1 MVALGAHCRAEKLVK
16 PYFWFW
22 RLIHLKNKT
31 SFVREWGGYS
41 TLIHPPCYMD
51 LSWLQ
56 ILLLRS
62 FEFLHPCSQHRL
74 VITNDFM
81 RLCPP
86 SYTLRGSDEL
96 NITKTFPFHLN
107 FLFQF
112 LELDRLR
119 DGGEYSSWAGSECK
133 HPIHCK
139 WRHGRWGTANRLG
152 PYVNTHK
159 TAPIGLGP
167 RVNTHHLILELRYI
181 LPSLLA
187 IILVIVWSWFWRLIH
202 LRNKTSFVL

>member
-1 MVALGAHCRAEKLVK
+1 
-16 PYFWFW
+16 
-22 RLIHLKNKT
+22 
-31 SFVREWGGYS
+31 
-41 TLIHPPCYMD
+41 
-51 LSWLQ
+51 
-56 ILLLRS
+56 
-62 FEFLHPCSQHRL
+62 
-74 VITNDFM
+74 M

-96 NITKTFPFHLN
+96 NITKTFPFIWTFSFNSLS
-107 FLFQF
+107 LIA
-112 LELDRLR
+112 LEMVENTAAGLGPNVNTQSTVNGNMA
-119 DGGEYSSWAGSECK
+119 GGVAY
-133 HPIHCK
+133 
-139 WRHGRWGTANRLG
+139 RLG

-202 LRNKTSFVL
+202 LKNKTSFVREWGGYSTLIHPPCYMDLSWLPILLLRLVDALFDSQNRWIHNLQDEL